1 MNLSL
6 DTYNSLLEALYNG
19 ARETSPWTD
28 FLRQLSGLTDARL
41 TVLNLARPQPGDP
54 GVLFMSDDLFD
65 SEHQLQYANDF
76 SALDPFVNLPPGE
89 AITLEEVVPLGE
101 LRQTPYYREFMQPSD
116 LVQILGI
123 DVPREHGP
131 GIFLRA
137 LRGEGKPA
145 FGDTDRKL
153 FNLLGPH
160 LRQLQS
166 WLDQT
171 RRQGFELGIYDSVA
185 SRLEL
190 ATVLLDREG
199 RILQCNPVARALLS
213 SSRLIGDRK
222 GKLTAL
228 RRGDQGRLQALLQ
241 ESGQGRS
248 TPSLAPALRL
258 GDEDPAQDLYL
269 VIKPLAAD
277 KGAGVHPEEGGPH
290 LAVYIS
296 TPEILSPEQQG
307 LLQQLFDFTPS
318 EAQLAIALANGMS
331 LDQIAEERCVTRNTL
346 RTHLRGT
353 FQKTGVNQQ
362 SALVSLVLRSV
373 AGLG

>member
-6 DTYNSLLEALYNG
+6 DTYNSLLVALYNG
-19 ARETSPWTD
+19 AREASPWAD
-28 FLRQLSGLTDARL
+28 FLGQLSSLCGARL
-41 TVLNLARPQPGDP
+41 SVLNLARPRPGDP
-54 GVLFMSDDLFD
+54 GVVFLSNDLFD
-65 SEHQLQYANDF
+65 SAHRLQYANEF
-76 SALDPFVNLPPGE
+76 SALDPFVNLPAGE
-89 AITLEEVVPLGE
+89 AVTLEEVVPLTE
-101 LRQTPYYREFMQPSD
+101 LRQSAYYREFMQPAD
-116 LVQILGI
+116 LVQVLGI
-123 DVPREHGP
+123 DVPRERGP

-137 LRGEGKPA
+137 LRGEGEPPFSA
-145 FGDTDRKL
+145 TDRQL

-160 LRQLQS
+160 LEQLQS

-171 RRQGFELGIYDSVA
+171 RRQGFELGIYDSIA

-190 ATVLLDREG
+190 ATVLVDRQG
-199 RILQCNPVARALLS
+199 RILHCNPVARALLRS
-213 SSRLIGDRK
+213 SPLVTERK
-222 GKLTAL
+222 GKLAAL
-228 RRGDQGRLQALLQ
+228 RRGDQGRLQTLLS
-241 ESGQGRS
+241 ESGQGRNAP
-248 TPSLAPALRL
+248 TLAPALRL
-258 GDEDPAQDLYL
+258 GDEDPAHDLYL
-269 VIKPLAAD
+269 VVKPLS
-277 KGAGVHPEEGGPH
+277 GERTAGVHPDEGGPH